1 MVYTRKTIAVID
13 MDDLRS
19 SHWGSGQARATRE
32 VFKRLT
38 DTYDITIYSS
48 KYPGYKDYT
57 EDGLKYV
64 HIGIDHPN
72 PQFTNIWFLAN
83 IPFFVRTI
91 KNADLIVE
99 NFNAPTSVSFAP
111 AFTRIPVVGI
121 PTMFNASEFA
131 KKYHIPFHW
140 VEQWGIKYYKYM
152 TAYSD
157 IDSAK
162 IEKLNPH
169 IEYRIIPQGVGE
181 EFFAIPHHKP
191 KHILFLGRLD
201 IWQKGVDLLLQS
213 YAKVAERIGY
223 PLVIAGHGSD
233 EKKLKEL
240 ASKLGIQDTVSF
252 TGGAYGDMKTKLIS
266 EALFVAFPSRH
277 DELSLWALEALASG
291 MPIVSFDLPEGR
303 WMSDDVALKAPAFDI
318 EAYAAQMLQATDPET
333 NSNMRI
339 AARNFARAYTWDRVV
354 AQYRDFFEYII
365 NKEHK
370 PSYSVN
376 ELKS

>member
-1 MVYTRKTIAVID
+1 MVYSRKSIAVID

-48 KYPGYKDYT
+48 KYPGYQDYT

-64 HIGIDHPN
+64 HIGIENKN
-72 PQFTNIWFLAN
+72 PQITNLYFLYN

-99 NFNAPTSVSFAP
+99 NFNAPTSVSFSP
-111 AFTRIPVVGI
+111 VFTDIPVVGI
-121 PTMFNASEFA
+121 PTMFNAIEFT

-140 VEQWGIKYYKYM
+140 VESWGIKYYKYM

-157 IDSAK
+157 IDSSK
-162 IEKLNPH
+162 IKKLSPNT
-169 IEYRIIPQGVGE
+169 EFRIIPQGVGE
-181 EFFAIPHHKP
+181 EFFAIPHYQP

-213 YAKVAERIGY
+213 YAKIADRIGY
-223 PLVIAGHGSD
+223 PLVITGHGSD
-233 EKKLKEL
+233 EKKLKEMAKAL
-240 ASKLGIQDTVSF
+240 KIDDKVSF
-252 TGGAYGDMKTKLIS
+252 TGGAYGDTKTQLIS

-291 MPIVSFDLPEGR
+291 MPIVAFDLPEGR
-303 WMSDDVALKAPAFDI
+303 WMTDNVSLKAPPFDTD
-318 EAYAAQMLQATDPET
+318 AYAAQMLHMAEPEL
-333 NSNMRI
+333 NHHMRRE
-339 AARNFARAYTWDRVV
+339 ARNFARGYTWDRVV
-354 AQYRDFFEYII
+354 AQYREFFEYII
-365 NKEHK
+365 NKHHNEHTT
-370 PSYSVN
+370 N
-376 ELKS
+376 

>member
-1 MVYTRKTIAVID
+1 MVYSRKSIAVID

-48 KYPGYKDYT
+48 KYPGYQDYT
-57 EDGLKYV
+57 EDGLHYV
-64 HIGIDHPN
+64 HIGIKHSN
-72 PQFTNIWFLAN
+72 PQLTNLYFLAH
-83 IPFFVRTI
+83 IPFFIRNI
-91 KNADLIVE
+91 KADLIVE

-111 AFTRIPVVGI
+111 AFTKIPVVGI
-121 PTMFNASEFA
+121 PTMFNAAEFS
-131 KKYHIPFHW
+131 KKYHLPFHW
-140 VEQWGIKYYKYM
+140 IEKWGIQYYKYM

-162 IEKLNPH
+162 IEQLNPK

-181 EFFAIPHHKP
+181 EFFQIPHSTP

-201 IWQKGVDLLLQS
+201 IWQKGIDLLLQS
-213 YAKVAERIGY
+213 YAKVADRIGY

-233 EKKLKEL
+233 EQKLKALAKKLNIE
-240 ASKLGIQDTVSF
+240 DNVSF
-252 TGGAYGDMKTKLIS
+252 TGRTYGDNKAQLLS

-291 MPIVSFDLPEGR
+291 MPIVSFDIPEGR
-303 WMSDDVALKAPAFDI
+303 WMTDNVALKAPAFDI
-318 EAYAAQMLQATDPET
+318 DGYAAQLLRATDPEI
-333 NSNMRI
+333 NHQMRQD
-339 AARNFARAYTWDRVV
+339 ARSFARGYTWERVV
-354 AQYRDFFEYII
+354 GQYREFFEYII
-365 NKEHK
+365 NKNQDVGFK
-370 PSYSVN
+370 N
-376 ELKS
+376 